1 MNQRRAAA
9 AAAVLGADRSLSFFF
24 FSLFRS
30 NYNFEKPFL
39 YITRKLTGDPNCVF
53 VEAPALLPPEV
64 VVDAAQVAA
73 WQQELNVANTVPLEG
88 QIQLTARCT
97 REDTVITSRHST
109 DFRFLSLSLCFR

>member
-1 MNQRRAAA
+1 M
-9 AAAVLGADRSLSFFF
+9 
-24 FSLFRS
+24 FRS

-88 QIQLTARCT
+88 QTTIHNKLHVRRYCG
-97 REDTVITSRHST
+97 REP
-109 DFRFLSLSLCFR
+109 SLI